1 MRQAAPE
8 RGDTRSSS
16 LAGATAL
23 RVLWSDSGLPSLPS
37 ECSQPAGGEARVSVP
52 VCPSDGGEVDAVGEL
67 VRRVLR
73 HAQVLVLRDTAPRA
87 VMAEADSHRV
97 WPLPVRRTRV
107 RQPPA
112 GWRDMC
118 LPFFAGVDR
127 ARMARSLFHRWTPK
141 PSGLDSVSCGR
152 ERRRRPAGH
161 PTNAQ
166 EGPDTGPSSP
176 PAVAGQPSL

>member
-16 LAGATAL
+16 LARATAL

-107 RQPPA
+107 RQP
-112 GWRDMC
+112 
-118 LPFFAGVDR
+118 DR
-127 ARMARSLFHRWTPK
+127 K
-141 PSGLDSVSCGR
+141 SV
-152 ERRRRPAGH
+152 
-161 PTNAQ
+161 
-166 EGPDTGPSSP
+166 
-176 PAVAGQPSL
+176 V